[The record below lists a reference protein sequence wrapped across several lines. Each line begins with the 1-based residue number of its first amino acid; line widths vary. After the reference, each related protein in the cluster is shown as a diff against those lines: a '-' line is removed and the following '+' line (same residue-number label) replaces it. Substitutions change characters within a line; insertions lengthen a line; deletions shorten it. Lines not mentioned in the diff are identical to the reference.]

1 MNKKSF
7 SLIEIIFSLVLISV
21 IATVAIT
28 KFDTSLENTHY
39 AKIKSDIFQIREGIN
54 NHKNKMILKNEIE
67 SFTSL
72 DENNQKLFSKILN
85 APIFASNQKKATA
98 WSKFSK
104 TQYNVYLD
112 ATHSLIFTFD
122 SQNYTFD
129 CDHTND
135 ICKKL
140 FL

>member
-1 MNKKSF
+1 MDKKSF

-28 KFDTSLENTHY
+28 KFDNSLTNTHY

-72 DENNQKLFSKILN
+72 DENNQKLFSTILDV
-85 APIFASNQKKATA
+85 PMEASNKQKATN

-104 TQYNVYLD
+104 TQYHVYLD
-112 ATHSLIFTFD
+112 ARHYLTFTFD

-135 ICKKL
+135 LCKKL